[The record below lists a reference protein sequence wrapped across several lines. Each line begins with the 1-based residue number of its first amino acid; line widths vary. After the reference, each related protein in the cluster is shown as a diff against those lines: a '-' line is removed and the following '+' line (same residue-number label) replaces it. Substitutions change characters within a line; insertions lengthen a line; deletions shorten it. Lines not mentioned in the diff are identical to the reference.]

1 MDVWLLL
8 KIATGLDPPKT
19 DLATRNMEN
28 SDERKEDTTDVTNK
42 CKINSLN
49 LECMSKKGKPNQSQC
64 RHVTLNGLCLM
75 FNVKCVILW

>member
-28 SDERKEDTTDVTNK
+28 SDERKEETTGLSIEK

-49 LECMSKKGKPNQSQC
+49 LECMSKKANSIN
-64 RHVTLNGLCLM
+64 HNADM
-75 FNVKCVILW
+75 